1 MTVPLARETF
11 RVVLLDIEGT
21 TTPIEFVSEVLFP
34 FARKQIESFLKINGS
49 TEEVRTDLRGMW
61 QQHQAD
67 VAQGLGPPPWK
78 GESSDRAMESI
89 IAYVHWLIDRDS
101 KATALKSLQGKIW
114 QAGYRSGELQGQVYP
129 DVPPAFEKWVE
140 LGKDICIF
148 SSGSVAAQKQ
158 IFESTADGD
167 LTRFI
172 GAYFDTT
179 TGAKREKESYRR
191 IAAELHS
198 AASAIAFISDVV
210 EELEAARAA
219 EMQTV
224 LCVRPG
230 RGQAGDPGH
239 PTIYT
244 FDELF

>member
-1 MTVPLARETF
+1 
-11 RVVLLDIEGT
+11 
-21 TTPIEFVSEVLFP
+21 
-34 FARKQIESFLKINGS
+34 
-49 TEEVRTDLRGMW
+49 
-61 QQHQAD
+61 
-67 VAQGLGPPPWK
+67 
-78 GESSDRAMESI
+78 MESI
-89 IAYVHWLIDRDS
+89 IAYVHWLIDGDS

-114 QAGYRSGELQGQVYP
+114 HAGYRSGELQGQVYP
-129 DVPPAFEKWVE
+129 DVPPAFEKWAE
-140 LGKDICIF
+140 QRKEICIF

-179 TGAKREKESYRR
+179 AGAKRKDESYRR
-191 IAAELHS
+191 IAAELNS
-198 AASAIAFISDVV
+198 ATSAIVFISDVV

-230 RGQAGDPGH
+230 RDHAGNPEH
-239 PTIYT
+239 PVIHT
-244 FDELF
+244 FEELF